1 MKTIALILLSLASTV
16 LVPGKERQKIIV
28 DSDFGGDIDDA
39 FAVALILSSPEFE
52 VLGIVM
58 DHGNT
63 SLRARTALKF
73 LFEVGREDIPI
84 IVGKATPNIV
94 GVDTAAAGYSHQ
106 FWWSERFDKRRAS
119 TLDAADFIITTLRK
133 YPNEVVLI
141 TLGPLCNIKEVIKK
155 DKEALKLARKVVSM
169 FGSFFMGYDVGT
181 ARDKE
186 WNVRADIE
194 ASQMFAS
201 SGANMMFVGLDVTTF
216 VKLNAEN
223 RNRLL
228 MRQSPLTNALCG
240 LYSLWLYESYA
251 QPDANLF
258 DAVTVGAVLWPDL
271 FTNKRTNVRVD
282 DEGYTL
288 PDDTKTPSCEIVV
301 SIQKDEFL
309 RRIMERYLR
318 QNLQRN

>member
-1 MKTIALILLSLASTV
+1 MNMIALLLLTLASTV

-28 DSDFGGDIDDA
+28 DCDFGGDIDDA

-52 VLGIVM
+52 VLGLVM

-63 SLRARTALKF
+63 PLRARTALKF
-73 LFEVGREDIPI
+73 LFEIGREDIPI
-84 IVGKATPNIV
+84 VVGKATPNMV
-94 GVDTAAAGYSHQ
+94 GVDTSTAGYSHQ
-106 FWWSERFDKRRAS
+106 FWWSEGFDKRRAS
-119 TLDAADFIITTLRK
+119 TLDAADFIITTLRR

-141 TLGPLCNIKEVIKK
+141 TLGPLCNIKQVIKK

-169 FGSFFMGYDVGT
+169 FGSFYMGYDVGT
-181 ARDKE
+181 VRDKE

-201 SGANMMFVGLDVTTF
+201 SGANVMFVGLDVTTF

-228 MRQSPLTNALCG
+228 MRQSPLTNAMCG
-240 LYSLWLYESYA
+240 LYSLWLYESFA

-258 DAVTVGAVLWPDL
+258 DVVTVGAVLWPDL
-271 FTNKRTNVRVD
+271 FTNKKTNVRVD

-288 PDDTKTPSCEIVV
+288 MDDTKTPNCEIVV
-301 SIQKDEFL
+301 SIKKDEFL